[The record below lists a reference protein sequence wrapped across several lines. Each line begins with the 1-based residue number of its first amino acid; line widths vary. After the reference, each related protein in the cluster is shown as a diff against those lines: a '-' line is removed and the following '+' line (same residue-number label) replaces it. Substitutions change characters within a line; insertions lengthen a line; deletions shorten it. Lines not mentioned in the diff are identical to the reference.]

1 MMSKV
6 AAAAV
11 VIMVVQLVVLAAAAA
26 TPPPATLRTETSD
39 LPSRLGVRRL
49 LQGCVGECEF

>member
-11 VIMVVQLVVLAAAAA
+11 VIMVVQLVVLAAAA
-26 TPPPATLRTETSD
+26 TPPSATLRTETSD